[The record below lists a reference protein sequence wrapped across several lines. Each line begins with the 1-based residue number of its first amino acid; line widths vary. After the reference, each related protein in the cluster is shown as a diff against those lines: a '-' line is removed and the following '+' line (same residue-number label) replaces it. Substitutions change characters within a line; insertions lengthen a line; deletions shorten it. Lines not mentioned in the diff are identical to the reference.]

1 KRKAMD
7 EQILALVNF
16 FETIF
21 RRAKNKEANER
32 LRTIKDLDRAAST
45 LSDIV
50 EFVMTESS
58 NNSDSSIRSQILKKY
73 SEESIYSA
81 VTQVRKLVKNEQEPI
96 AIVEL
101 LTTYRKFK
109 KFIPDILITLN
120 FDSNNYGNN
129 CKELWSF
136 INNRFP
142 NPITYK
148 MFQTIEHTLPK
159 KWVYYIQENPNQTN

>member
-1 KRKAMD
+1 MD

-58 NNSDSSIRSQILKKY
+58 NNSDSSIRNQIKKNILKKAFILQ
-73 SEESIYSA
+73 SH
-81 VTQVRKLVKNEQEPI
+81 KL
-96 AIVEL
+96 
-101 LTTYRKFK
+101 
-109 KFIPDILITLN
+109 
-120 FDSNNYGNN
+120 
-129 CKELWSF
+129 
-136 INNRFP
+136 
-142 NPITYK
+142 
-148 MFQTIEHTLPK
+148 
-159 KWVYYIQENPNQTN
+159 EN

>member
-1 KRKAMD
+1 M
-7 EQILALVNF
+7 
-16 FETIF
+16 
-21 RRAKNKEANER
+21 
-32 LRTIKDLDRAAST
+32 
-45 LSDIV
+45 
-50 EFVMTESS
+50 
-58 NNSDSSIRSQILKKY
+58 
-73 SEESIYSA
+73 
-81 VTQVRKLVKNEQEPI
+81 KNEQEPI

-159 KWVYYIQENPNQTN
+159 NGFIIFKKIQIRLINVF

>member
-1 KRKAMD
+1 
-7 EQILALVNF
+7 IY

-32 LRTIKDLDRAAST
+32 LRTSKDLDRAAST

-50 EFVMTESS
+50 DFVMIESS

-109 KFIPDILITLN
+109 KFI
-120 FDSNNYGNN
+120 
-129 CKELWSF
+129 
-136 INNRFP
+136 
-142 NPITYK
+142 
-148 MFQTIEHTLPK
+148 
-159 KWVYYIQENPNQTN
+159 